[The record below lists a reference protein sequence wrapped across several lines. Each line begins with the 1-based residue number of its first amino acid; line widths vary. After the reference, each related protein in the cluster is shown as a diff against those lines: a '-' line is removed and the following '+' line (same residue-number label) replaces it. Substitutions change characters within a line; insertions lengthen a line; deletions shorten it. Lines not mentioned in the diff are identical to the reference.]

1 MSNASDA
8 FDVVV
13 IGSGPGGYVA
23 AIRCAQLGL
32 STACVEREN
41 LGGICLNW
49 GCIPTKALLRSA
61 EVLDTFQHAKEF
73 GIIAGDVRPDF
84 PAMIQRSRAIADK
97 VSKGVGFLFRKNKI
111 AHLQGT
117 ATLLARKGPPQGFPR
132 AREAR
137 GPSSALDRSP
147 SVAWQPH
154 KVQIEAGSERK
165 VIEAKHVILATGA
178 RAKSLPGVELDG
190 TRIIEYRKAMTLP
203 EQPRS
208 LVVLGA
214 GAIGVEFASFYRS
227 LGSEVTIV
235 EFLPRI
241 VPNEDP
247 EISRE
252 LSRAFEKKGIRLL
265 AGHKLTAAKNTGDRV
280 AITVEPVAGGGPQS
294 LEADVLLV
302 AVGIA
307 ANTENLGLEAHGVAL
322 ERGFIKVDAENR
334 CGDGLWAIGD
344 VAGRGLA
351 HVASAEGVFVAEKLA
366 GVHAPEIHYDA
377 IPSCTY
383 CHPEIASVGL
393 TEEKARAQD
402 IPIKVGKMPFRAL
415 AKATAAGDPNGFV
428 KVIWHAETGALVGA
442 HLIGPAVTDLIAEF
456 TLAKTTEVNAESL
469 AYTIHA
475 HPTFAEAL
483 RIATEDA
490 LGHAVDL

>member
-1 MSNASDA
+1 MSDA
-8 FDVVV
+8 YDVVV

-32 STACVEREN
+32 ATACVEREN

-61 EVLDTFQHAKEF
+61 EVLETFHRAKEF
-73 GIIAGDVRPDF
+73 GIVAGEVRADF
-84 PAMIQRSRAIADK
+84 PAMIQRSRGIADK
-97 VSKGVGFLFRKNKI
+97 VSKGIGFLFKKNKI
-111 AHLQGT
+111 AHLAGT
-117 ATLLARKGPPQGFPR
+117 ATLLPRGEAPRGAHR

-137 GPSSALDRSP
+137 GPSPALDQSP
-147 SVAWQPH
+147 SVARKPH
-154 KVQIEAGSERK
+154 QIQIDASSGRS

-178 RAKSLPGVELDG
+178 RAKSLPGIALDG
-190 TRIIEYRKAMTLP
+190 ERIIEYRKAMSLP
-203 EQPRS
+203 AQPRS
-208 LVVLGA
+208 MVVLGA
-214 GAIGVEFASFYRS
+214 GAIGVEFASFYRA
-227 LGSEVTIV
+227 LGVEVTIV
-235 EFLPRI
+235 EFLPRL
-241 VPNEDP
+241 VPNEDA
-247 EISRE
+247 EISKE
-252 LSRAFEKKGIRLL
+252 LSRAFERKGIQLL
-265 AGHKLTAAKNTGDRV
+265 VGHKLTSAKNAGDHV
-280 AITVEPVAGGGPQS
+280 AITAEPTAGGQARA
-294 LEADVLLV
+294 LTADILLV
-302 AVGIA
+302 AVGVA
-307 ANTENLGLEAHGVAL
+307 PNVENIGLETHHVAL
-322 ERGFIKVDAENR
+322 DRGFIKVDAENR

-344 VAGRGLA
+344 VIGRGLA
-351 HVASAEGVFVAEKLA
+351 HVASAEGVFVAEKIA
-366 GVHAPEIHYDA
+366 GHHAPEVRYDA
-377 IPSCTY
+377 IPACTY

-393 TEEKARAQD
+393 TEEKARAQN

-415 AKATAAGDPNGFV
+415 AKATAAGDPNGFA

-442 HLIGPAVTDLIAEF
+442 HLIGPAVTDLIAEL

>member
-1 MSNASDA
+1 MSDTY
-8 FDVVV
+8 DVVV

-32 STACVEREN
+32 KTACVEREN

-61 EVLDTFQHAKEF
+61 ELLETMHRAKEF
-73 GIIAGDVRPDF
+73 GIIAGDIRPDF
-84 PAMIQRSRAIADK
+84 AAMIQRSRAIADK

-111 AHLQGT
+111 AHLAGT
-117 ATLLARKGPPQGFPR
+117 ATLLPRTGP
-132 AREAR
+132 
-137 GPSSALDRSP
+137 
-147 SVAWQPH
+147 WKPH
-154 KVQIEAGSERK
+154 RVQIDAAAGRSVVET
-165 VIEAKHVILATGA
+165 KHVILATGA
-178 RAKSLPGVELDG
+178 RARSLPGIAIDG
-190 TRIIEYRKAMTLP
+190 ERIIEYRKAMTLP
-203 EQPRS
+203 AQPRS
-208 LVVLGA
+208 MVVLGA
-214 GAIGVEFASFYRS
+214 GAIGVEFASFYRA
-227 LGSEVTIV
+227 LGVEVTIV

-247 EISRE
+247 EISKE
-252 LSRAFEKKGIRLL
+252 LARAFERRGFQLL
-265 AGHKLTAAKNTGDRV
+265 AGHKLTSAKNAGDRV
-280 AITVEPVAGGGPQS
+280 EMTVEPSAGG
-294 LEADVLLV
+294 EARALTADLLLV
-302 AVGIA
+302 AVGVA

-322 ERGFIKVDAENR
+322 DRGFIKVDAENR

-344 VAGRGLA
+344 VIGRGLA
-351 HVASAEGVFVAEKLA
+351 HVASAEGVFVAEKIA
-366 GVHAPEIHYDA
+366 GVHAPEVHYDA
-377 IPSCTY
+377 IPACTY

-402 IPIKVGKMPFRAL
+402 IPIKVGRMPFRAL

-456 TLAKTTEVNAESL
+456 TLTKTTEVNAESL

>member
-1 MSNASDA
+1 MSDA
-8 FDVVV
+8 YDVVV

-32 STACVEREN
+32 KTACVEREN

-61 EVLDTFQHAKEF
+61 EVLETFQRAQEF
-73 GIIAGDVRPDF
+73 GIIAGEVRPDF

-111 AHLQGT
+111 THIAGT
-117 ATLLARKGPPQGFPR
+117 ATLLPR
-132 AREAR
+132 PAKRPHQLQID
-137 GPSSALDRSP
+137 GSGGRS
-147 SVAWQPH
+147 
-154 KVQIEAGSERK
+154 

-178 RAKSLPGVELDG
+178 RAKTLPGIQLDG
-190 TRIIEYRKAMTLP
+190 ERIVEYRKAMTLAA
-203 EQPRS
+203 QPAS

-214 GAIGVEFASFYRS
+214 GAIGVEFASFYHS
-227 LGSEVTIV
+227 LGTRVTIV
-235 EFLPRI
+235 EFLPRL

-247 EISRE
+247 DISKE
-252 LSRAFEKKGIRLL
+252 LARAFDRKGMQLL
-265 AGHKLTAAKNTGDRV
+265 VGHKLTRAENTGSQV
-280 AITVEPVAGGGPQS
+280 VMSVEPVAGGAARS

-302 AVGIA
+302 AVGVA
-307 ANTENLGLEAHGVAL
+307 ANVESIGLEAHGVAL
-322 ERGFIKVDAENR
+322 ERGFIKVDAQNR

-344 VAGRGLA
+344 VIGRGLA
-351 HVASAEGVFVAEKLA
+351 HVASAEGVFVAEKIA
-366 GVHAPEIHYDA
+366 GVHAPELHYDA
-377 IPSCTY
+377 IPACTY

-393 TEEKARAQD
+393 TEEKARAQN
-402 IPIKVGKMPFRAL
+402 IPIKIGRMPFRAL

-483 RIATEDA
+483 RTATEDA
-490 LGHAVDL
+490 LGHAIDL